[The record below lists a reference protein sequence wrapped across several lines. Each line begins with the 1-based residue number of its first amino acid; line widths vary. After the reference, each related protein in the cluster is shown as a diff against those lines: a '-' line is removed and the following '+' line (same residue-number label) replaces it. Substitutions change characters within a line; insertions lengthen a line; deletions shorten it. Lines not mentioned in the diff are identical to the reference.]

1 MRILTEVGHWTAR
14 NGESVHTQDRC
25 QPHRS
30 DYANFTRKG
39 NTLYVHVYFWPGD
52 TVALAGLRTGVKS
65 ARLLATGQP
74 VKFEQDRFRVRF
86 TGLPS
91 EAPDHPVTTIAVECE
106 SEPIQ
111 DTDFVRRE
119 RPRLGV

>member
-1 MRILTEVGHWTAR
+1 M
-14 NGESVHTQDRC
+14 
-25 QPHRS
+25 
-30 DYANFTRKG
+30 
-39 NTLYVHVYFWPGD
+39 HVYFWPGD
-52 TVALAGLRTGVKS
+52 TVALSGLKTGVKS
-65 ARLLATGQP
+65 VRLLATGQP

-91 EAPDHPVTTIAVECE
+91 EAPDHLVTTIAVECE